1 MTTQKVINAVGNS
14 STVIIITGSQPSLFA
29 ALHCKPHRTKT
40 PNKDRNSYFASV
52 VSKKLNNNNHNF
64 DVFLANIQEEDV
76 DMFSGSIRFQQLT
89 RSRYPEFPT
98 NVSYKMDIYLTMK
111 SGNAILQLDV
121 AKVWAELREAIN
133 ATDADNSPK
142 EEDSLFS
149 ATDDAELE
157 MYGKQF
163 QIEPLKEFRSKFT
176 SEKFVEIMLIIKDKC
191 TSLCK
196 VLHHGALCESHIS
209 KDGSVLLPTEAY
221 TLAKSL
227 IDIIEKNKTKEIC
240 ENFQQSV
247 QDFIS
252 IGEQREREVTE
263 FVHYS
268 NQLIATCLSFH
279 SSHLFCIL
287 FALRTMS
294 CYITYEKLPLEG
306 SRPPPLQINET
317 NIWYNVALNLTM
329 GTLFPLTSVA
339 NNVSELLLRI
349 VFGNKEGNSTDWSD
363 ENAAPSPLFENGI
376 VNLLFYDLLI
386 PVAYGLGWFVAVL
399 LLTLIYCACASRK
412 KADALKKSP
421 IIALNAI
428 LLLLV
433 MAMSA
438 AMITLAF
445 FAVTGS
451 PAMYRGLSN
460 LQENVFPLG
469 DLLFNYSL
477 KTNKQ
482 LYQLAAKET
491 NHALQMFQWC
501 HRRKR
506 SVTLPEETEFY
517 DNCKVAMKYI
527 EAHIEE
533 FKTECMPF
541 SSSNCDEY
549 FSSNDA
555 NSGDIM
561 KTTKHDE
568 NIEAS
573 SSAADQNMRYKRS
586 NQYYTTNDYKNLLM
600 SFAGALDKIG
610 HQVVKFG
617 DSLRDRIQYFL
628 KILSPYL
635 IFARYISILVL
646 YWLLGISLLY
656 CLGAILMTKRIFQKG
671 VASTAKFKIFRSGA
685 SCATATSFLIA
696 CYLCFWIAVGGFVYI
711 SCENAKNVAERSGLN
726 VITHDDI
733 ERIDLIR
740 LANEAIYIFNRF
752 QKRAKD
758 EPLNGEDFHLFKSRF
773 RRYAGNSK
781 SVSRTEYA
789 LQQNVF
795 RSCKAG
801 KTLYSALGIEGST
814 GVRYVRS
821 RRQSNGSAHGNSVEK
836 NHTLDALEKLILQSS
851 VENESCTSLKSR
863 IIGFVKLLHNFMLK
877 AKSGKVLVK
886 RQMQRKL
893 NMLYNHVNRFS
904 EKLQN
909 EVLECDS
916 LLYQL
921 QTFHKAICV
930 DIAIPFNM
938 YWVVVV
944 MWTILAYFAAYL
956 ALIIEYSYGENYGKP
971 LDDIES
977 SKVSNKGESTAEGKS
992 EAEKSAVSK
1001 VTSQSEIKD
1010 AAQSSV
1016 SKAIDQSR
1024 KDMSR
1029 YDRGERTF
1037 GDFSAISRRT
1047 AHVRKRLS
1055 SYATEAAGRM
1065 RDRYDRVRRRR
1076 HRSDRYDES
1085 VGEPRRRR
1093 WRDRIDFRRR
1103 RRMDVSEM
1111 TRTYDDG
1118 PSRGSR
1124 DRCDESEMTRARESE
1139 DSRRP
1144 LT

>member
-1 MTTQKVINAVGNS
+1 MITQKVINAVGNS
-14 STVIIITGSQPSLFA
+14 STVIIITGGQPSLFA

-40 PNKDRNSYFASV
+40 PNKDRNSSFASV
-52 VSKKLNNNNHNF
+52 VSKKLNNNNNNHNF

-89 RSRYPEFPT
+89 RCRYPEFPT

-133 ATDADNSPK
+133 ATDADNSPE

-149 ATDDAELE
+149 ATDDAEME
-157 MYGKQF
+157 MYRKQF
-163 QIEPLKEFRSKFT
+163 QIEPLKEFQSKFT

-196 VLHHGALCESHIS
+196 VLHH
-209 KDGSVLLPTEAY
+209 VY

-227 IDIIEKNKTKEIC
+227 IDILEKDKTKEIC

-268 NQLIATCLSFH
+268 NQLIATRVSFH
-279 SSHLFCIL
+279 SSHLFRIL
-287 FALRTMS
+287 FALRTMTS
-294 CYITYEKLPLEG
+294 CHVNYRPLPLEG

-317 NIWYNVALNLTM
+317 NIWYNIALNLTM

-363 ENAAPSPLFENGI
+363 ENAPPSPLFENGI

-445 FAVTGS
+445 FAITGS

-469 DLLFNYSL
+469 DLMLNYSL

-482 LYQLAAKET
+482 LYQLAAQET
-491 NHALQMFQWC
+491 DQALQIFDWC
-501 HRRKR
+501 YRRKR

-527 EAHIEE
+527 EAHIEG

-549 FSSNDA
+549 FSRKIAS
-555 NSGDIM
+555 SGNIM

-586 NQYYTTNDYKNLLM
+586 FSKINFKNLLTA
-600 SFAGALDKIG
+600 FAAAIDKIG
-610 HQVVKFG
+610 HQTVKFG

-671 VASTAKFKIFRSGA
+671 VASTAKFKIFRSGS
-685 SCATATSFLIA
+685 SCAAATSFLIA
-696 CYLCFWIAVGGFVYI
+696 CYLCFWIAVGGYVYI
-711 SCENAKNVAERSGLN
+711 SCENAKNVEDRSGLN

-733 ERIDLIR
+733 EQIDLFR
-740 LANEAIYIFNRF
+740 LANEAIHLL
-752 QKRAKD
+752 KRAKD

-789 LQQNVF
+789 IQQNVF

-801 KTLYSALGIEGST
+801 KTLYSALGIQEST
-814 GVRYVRS
+814 VIRALKNMLGIRYVRS
-821 RRQSNGSAHGNSVEK
+821 RRQSNGSSHGNSVEK
-836 NHTLDALEKLILQSS
+836 NHTLDVYFLVKALEKLILQSS

-877 AKSGKVLVK
+877 VESRKVLVK
-886 RQMQRKL
+886 RQTRSSM
-893 NMLYNHVNRFS
+893 NMLYNHVSRFTQ
-904 EKLQN
+904 KLQN

-930 DIAIPFNM
+930 DIALPFNM
-938 YWVVVV
+938 YWIVVV

-971 LDDIES
+971 IDDIES

-992 EAEKSAVSK
+992 EAEKSAVDK
-1001 VTSQSEIKD
+1001 ATSQSEIKD

-1016 SKAIDQSR
+1016 SKAVDQSK

-1029 YDRGERTF
+1029 YDKGERSF
-1037 GDFSAISRRT
+1037 GDFSAISRHT
-1047 AHVRKRLS
+1047 AHARKRLS
-1055 SYATEAAGRM
+1055 SYASEAAGRM

-1076 HRSDRYDES
+1076 HRSDKYDES
-1085 VGEPRRRR
+1085 VGEPPRRR

-1144 LT
+1144 

>member
-1 MTTQKVINAVGNS
+1 
-14 STVIIITGSQPSLFA
+14 
-29 ALHCKPHRTKT
+29 
-40 PNKDRNSYFASV
+40 
-52 VSKKLNNNNHNF
+52 
-64 DVFLANIQEEDV
+64 
-76 DMFSGSIRFQQLT
+76 MFSGSIRFQQLT
-89 RSRYPEFPT
+89 RCRYPEFPT

-133 ATDADNSPK
+133 ATDADNFPE

-149 ATDDAELE
+149 ATDDAEME
-157 MYGKQF
+157 MYRKQF
-163 QIEPLKEFRSKFT
+163 QIEPLKEFQSKFT

-196 VLHHGALCESHIS
+196 VLHQGALCESRIS
-209 KDGSVLLPTEAY
+209 KDGSVLLPTEVY

-227 IDIIEKNKTKEIC
+227 IDILEKDKTKEIC

-268 NQLIATCLSFH
+268 NQLIATCVSFH
-279 SSHLFCIL
+279 SSHLFRIL

-294 CYITYEKLPLEG
+294 NCYINYRPLLLEG

-317 NIWYNVALNLTM
+317 NIWYNIALNLTM

-349 VFGNKEGNSTDWSD
+349 VFGDKEGNSTDWSD

-469 DLLFNYSL
+469 DLMFNYSL

-482 LYQLAAKET
+482 LYQLAAQET
-491 NHALQMFQWC
+491 DHVLQMYDWC
-501 HRRKR
+501 YRRKR

-517 DNCKVAMKYI
+517 GNCKVAMKYI
-527 EAHIEE
+527 EAHIEG

-549 FSSNDA
+549 FSRKIAS
-555 NSGDIM
+555 SGNIM

-573 SSAADQNMRYKRS
+573 SSTADQNMRYKRS
-586 NQYYTTNDYKNLLM
+586 FSKNNYKNLL
-600 SFAGALDKIG
+600 SAFAAAIDKIG
-610 HQVVKFG
+610 HQTIKFG

-696 CYLCFWIAVGGFVYI
+696 CYLCFWIAVGGYVYI
-711 SCENAKNVAERSGLN
+711 SCENAKNVEERSGLN

-733 ERIDLIR
+733 EQMDLFR
-740 LANEAIYIFNRF
+740 LANEAIHLV
-752 QKRAKD
+752 KRAKD

-781 SVSRTEYA
+781 SVSQYA
-789 LQQNVF
+789 IQQNVF

-801 KTLYSALGIEGST
+801 KTLYSALGIQESSVIRALKNMLGI
-814 GVRYVRS
+814 RYVRS
-821 RRQSNGSAHGNSVEK
+821 RRQSNGSSHGNSVEK
-836 NHTLDALEKLILQSS
+836 NHTLDVYFLVKALEKLILQSS
-851 VENESCTSLKSR
+851 VENELCTSLKSR
-863 IIGFVKLLHNFMLK
+863 IIGFVKLLHNFKLK
-877 AKSGKVLVK
+877 VESGKVLVK
-886 RQMQRKL
+886 RQMQRRM
-893 NMLYNHVNRFS
+893 NMLYNHVYRFN

-971 LDDIES
+971 TDDLES

-1001 VTSQSEIKD
+1001 ATSQSEIKD
-1010 AAQSSV
+1010 AAKSSV
-1016 SKAIDQSR
+1016 SKAVDQSR

-1029 YDRGERTF
+1029 CDKGERSF
-1037 GDFSAISRRT
+1037 GDFSAISRHT
-1047 AHVRKRLS
+1047 AHARKRLS
-1055 SYATEAAGRM
+1055 SYASEAAGRM

-1085 VGEPRRRR
+1085 VGEPPRRR

-1139 DSRRP
+1139 DSRSF
-1144 LT
+1144 

>member
-1 MTTQKVINAVGNS
+1 MITQKVINAVGNS
-14 STVIIITGSQPSLFA
+14 STVIIITGGQPSLFA

-52 VSKKLNNNNHNF
+52 VSKKLNNNNNNHHNF

-89 RSRYPEFPT
+89 RCRYPEFPT

-133 ATDADNSPK
+133 ATDADNFPE

-149 ATDDAELE
+149 ATDDAEME
-157 MYGKQF
+157 MYRKQF
-163 QIEPLKEFRSKFT
+163 QIEPLKEFQSKFT
-176 SEKFVEIMLIIKDKC
+176 SEKFVKIMLIIKDKC

-196 VLHHGALCESHIS
+196 VLHQ
-209 KDGSVLLPTEAY
+209 VY

-227 IDIIEKNKTKEIC
+227 IDILEKDKTKEIC

-268 NQLIATCLSFH
+268 NQLIATCVSFH
-279 SSHLFCIL
+279 SSHLFRIL

-294 CYITYEKLPLEG
+294 NCYINYRRLILEG

-317 NIWYNVALNLTM
+317 NIWYNIALNLTM

-349 VFGNKEGNSTDWSD
+349 VFGDKEGNSTDWSD

-469 DLLFNYSL
+469 DLMFNYSL

-482 LYQLAAKET
+482 LYQLAAQET
-491 NHALQMFQWC
+491 DHVLQMYDWC
-501 HRRKR
+501 YRRKR

-517 DNCKVAMKYI
+517 GNCKVAMKYI

-541 SSSNCDEY
+541 SSSDCDEY
-549 FSSNDA
+549 FSRKIAS
-555 NSGDIM
+555 SGNIM

-573 SSAADQNMRYKRS
+573 SSTADQNMRYKRS
-586 NQYYTTNDYKNLLM
+586 FSKANYKNLL
-600 SFAGALDKIG
+600 SAFAAAIDKIG
-610 HQVVKFG
+610 QQTIKFG

-696 CYLCFWIAVGGFVYI
+696 CYLCFWIAVGGYVYI
-711 SCENAKNVAERSGLN
+711 SCENAKNVEERSGLN

-733 ERIDLIR
+733 ERIDLFR
-740 LANEAIYIFNRF
+740 LANEAIHLV
-752 QKRAKD
+752 KRAKD

-773 RRYAGNSK
+773 RRYAGNAK
-781 SVSRTEYA
+781 SVSQYA
-789 LQQNVF
+789 IQQNVF

-801 KTLYSALGIEGST
+801 KTLYSALGIQESSVIRALKNMLGI
-814 GVRYVRS
+814 RYVRS
-821 RRQSNGSAHGNSVEK
+821 RRQSNGSSHGNSVEK
-836 NHTLDALEKLILQSS
+836 NHTLDVYFLVKALEKLILQSS

-863 IIGFVKLLHNFMLK
+863 IIGFVKLLHNFKLK
-877 AKSGKVLVK
+877 VESGKVLVK
-886 RQMQRKL
+886 RQMQRRM
-893 NMLYNHVNRFS
+893 NMLYSHVYRFN

-921 QTFHKAICV
+921 KTFHKAICV

-971 LDDIES
+971 TDDLES

-1001 VTSQSEIKD
+1001 ATSQSEIKD
-1010 AAQSSV
+1010 AAKSSV
-1016 SKAIDQSR
+1016 SKAVDQSR

-1029 YDRGERTF
+1029 CDKGERSF
-1037 GDFSAISRRT
+1037 GDFSAISRHA
-1047 AHVRKRLS
+1047 AHARKRLS
-1055 SYATEAAGRM
+1055 SYASDAAGRM
-1065 RDRYDRVRRRR
+1065 
-1076 HRSDRYDES
+1076 
-1085 VGEPRRRR
+1085 
-1093 WRDRIDFRRR
+1093 RRR

-1144 LT
+1144 

>member
-1 MTTQKVINAVGNS
+1 MITQKVINAVGNS
-14 STVIIITGSQPSLFA
+14 STVIIITGGQPSLFA

-52 VSKKLNNNNHNF
+52 VSKKLNNNNNNNHNF

-89 RSRYPEFPT
+89 RCRYPEFPT

-133 ATDADNSPK
+133 ATDAHNSPE

-149 ATDDAELE
+149 ATDDAEME
-157 MYGKQF
+157 MYRKQF
-163 QIEPLKEFRSKFT
+163 QIEPLKEFQSKFT

-196 VLHHGALCESHIS
+196 VLHQGALCESHIS
-209 KDGSVLLPTEAY
+209 KDGSVLLPTEVY

-227 IDIIEKNKTKEIC
+227 IDILEKDKTKEIC

-268 NQLIATCLSFH
+268 NQLIATCVSFH
-279 SSHLFCIL
+279 SSHLFRIL

-294 CYITYEKLPLEG
+294 NCYINYRPLLLEG

-317 NIWYNVALNLTM
+317 NIWYNIALNLTM

-349 VFGNKEGNSTDWSD
+349 VFGDKEGNSTDWSD

-469 DLLFNYSL
+469 DLMFNYSL

-482 LYQLAAKET
+482 LYQLAAQET
-491 NHALQMFQWC
+491 DHVLQMYDWC
-501 HRRKR
+501 YRRKR

-517 DNCKVAMKYI
+517 GNCKVAMKYI
-527 EAHIEE
+527 EAHIEG

-549 FSSNDA
+549 FSRKIAS
-555 NSGDIM
+555 SGNIM

-573 SSAADQNMRYKRS
+573 SSTADQNMRYKRS
-586 NQYYTTNDYKNLLM
+586 FSKANYKNLL
-600 SFAGALDKIG
+600 SAFAAAIDKIG
-610 HQVVKFG
+610 HQTIKFG

-696 CYLCFWIAVGGFVYI
+696 CYLCFWIAVGGYVYI
-711 SCENAKNVAERSGLN
+711 SCENAKNVEERSGLN

-733 ERIDLIR
+733 EQIDLFR
-740 LANEAIYIFNRF
+740 LANEAIHLV
-752 QKRAKD
+752 KRAKD
-758 EPLNGEDFHLFKSRF
+758 EPLNESIPSLCGEFEICFTQSMQ
-773 RRYAGNSK
+773 YSK
-781 SVSRTEYA
+781 MSLEV
-789 LQQNVF
+789 
-795 RSCKAG
+795 
-801 KTLYSALGIEGST
+801 GI
-814 GVRYVRS
+814 RYVRS
-821 RRQSNGSAHGNSVEK
+821 RRQSNGSSHGNSVEK

-851 VENESCTSLKSR
+851 VENELCTSLKSR
-863 IIGFVKLLHNFMLK
+863 IIGFVKLLHNFKLK
-877 AKSGKVLVK
+877 VESGKVLVK
-886 RQMQRKL
+886 RQMQRRM
-893 NMLYNHVNRFS
+893 NMLYNH
-904 EKLQN
+904 LQN

-956 ALIIEYSYGENYGKP
+956 ALIIEYSYGENYG
-971 LDDIES
+971 
-977 SKVSNKGESTAEGKS
+977 NKGESTAEGKS

-1001 VTSQSEIKD
+1001 ATSQSEIKD
-1010 AAQSSV
+1010 AAKSSV
-1016 SKAIDQSR
+1016 SKAVDQSR

-1029 YDRGERTF
+1029 CDKGERSF
-1037 GDFSAISRRT
+1037 GDFSAISRHT
-1047 AHVRKRLS
+1047 AHARKRLS
-1055 SYATEAAGRM
+1055 SYASEAAGRM

-1085 VGEPRRRR
+1085 VGEPPRRR

-1124 DRCDESEMTRARESE
+1124 DRCDESEMTRAHMTEDMKEMTVKFQGHQNAGEEEDTGPGGEVAHTVKGMMNRTGREGE
-1139 DSRRP
+1139 GD
-1144 LT
+1144 TE

>member
-1 MTTQKVINAVGNS
+1 MITQKVINAVGNS
-14 STVIIITGSQPSLFA
+14 STVIIITGGQPSLFA

-40 PNKDRNSYFASV
+40 PNKDRNSSFASV
-52 VSKKLNNNNHNF
+52 VSKKLNNNNNNHNF

-89 RSRYPEFPT
+89 RCRYPEFPT

-133 ATDADNSPK
+133 ATDADNSPE

-149 ATDDAELE
+149 ATDDAEME
-157 MYGKQF
+157 MYRKQF
-163 QIEPLKEFRSKFT
+163 QIEPLKEFQSKFT

-209 KDGSVLLPTEAY
+209 KDGSVLLPTEVY

-227 IDIIEKNKTKEIC
+227 IDILEKDKTKEIC

-268 NQLIATCLSFH
+268 NQLIATRVSFH
-279 SSHLFCIL
+279 SSHLFRIL
-287 FALRTMS
+287 FALRTMTS
-294 CYITYEKLPLEG
+294 CHVNYRPLPLEG

-317 NIWYNVALNLTM
+317 NIWYNIALNLTM

-363 ENAAPSPLFENGI
+363 ENAPPSPLFENGI

-445 FAVTGS
+445 FAITGS

-469 DLLFNYSL
+469 DLMLNYSL
-477 KTNKQ
+477 KTNKIGVIDGRGVSH
-482 LYQLAAKET
+482 YQ
-491 NHALQMFQWC
+491 
-501 HRRKR
+501 KR
-506 SVTLPEETEFY
+506 L
-517 DNCKVAMKYI
+517 N
-527 EAHIEE
+527 AHIEG

-549 FSSNDA
+549 FSRKIAS
-555 NSGDIM
+555 SGNIM

-586 NQYYTTNDYKNLLM
+586 FSKINFKNLLTA
-600 SFAGALDKIG
+600 FAAAIDKIG
-610 HQVVKFG
+610 HQTVKFG

-671 VASTAKFKIFRSGA
+671 VASTAKFKIFRSGS
-685 SCATATSFLIA
+685 SCAAATSFLIA
-696 CYLCFWIAVGGFVYI
+696 CYLCFWIAVGGYVYI
-711 SCENAKNVAERSGLN
+711 SCENAKNVEDRSGLN

-733 ERIDLIR
+733 EQIDLFR
-740 LANEAIYIFNRF
+740 LANEAIHLL
-752 QKRAKD
+752 KRAKD

-789 LQQNVF
+789 IQQNVF

-801 KTLYSALGIEGST
+801 KTLYSALGIQEST
-814 GVRYVRS
+814 VIRALKNMLGIRYVRS
-821 RRQSNGSAHGNSVEK
+821 RRQSNGSSHGNSVEK
-836 NHTLDALEKLILQSS
+836 NHTLDVYFLVKALEKLILQSS

-877 AKSGKVLVK
+877 VESRKVLVK
-886 RQMQRKL
+886 RQTRSSM
-893 NMLYNHVNRFS
+893 NMLYNHVSRFTQ
-904 EKLQN
+904 KLQN

-930 DIAIPFNM
+930 DIALPFNM
-938 YWVVVV
+938 YWIVVV

-971 LDDIES
+971 IDDIES

-992 EAEKSAVSK
+992 EAEKSAVDK
-1001 VTSQSEIKD
+1001 ATSQSEIKD

-1016 SKAIDQSR
+1016 SKAVDQSK

-1029 YDRGERTF
+1029 YDKGERSF
-1037 GDFSAISRRT
+1037 GDFSAISRHT
-1047 AHVRKRLS
+1047 AHARKRLS
-1055 SYATEAAGRM
+1055 SYASEAAGRM

-1076 HRSDRYDES
+1076 HRSDKYDES
-1085 VGEPRRRR
+1085 VGEPPRRR

-1144 LT
+1144 

>member
-1 MTTQKVINAVGNS
+1 MITQKVINAVGNS
-14 STVIIITGSQPSLFA
+14 STVIIITGGQPSLFA

-52 VSKKLNNNNHNF
+52 VSKKLNNNNNHHHNF

-89 RSRYPEFPT
+89 RCRYPEFPT

-121 AKVWAELREAIN
+121 AK
-133 ATDADNSPK
+133 
-142 EEDSLFS
+142 DSLFS
-149 ATDDAELE
+149 ATDDAEME
-157 MYGKQF
+157 MYRKQF
-163 QIEPLKEFRSKFT
+163 QIEPLKEFQSKFT

-196 VLHHGALCESHIS
+196 VLHQGALCESHIS
-209 KDGSVLLPTEAY
+209 KDGSVLLPTEVY

-227 IDIIEKNKTKEIC
+227 IDILEKDKTKEIC

-268 NQLIATCLSFH
+268 NQLIATCVSFH
-279 SSHLFCIL
+279 SSHLFRIL

-294 CYITYEKLPLEG
+294 NCYINYRPLLLEG

-317 NIWYNVALNLTM
+317 NIWYNIALNLTM

-349 VFGNKEGNSTDWSD
+349 VFGDKEGNSTDWSD

-469 DLLFNYSL
+469 DLMLNYSL

-482 LYQLAAKET
+482 LYQLAAQET
-491 NHALQMFQWC
+491 DHVLQMYDWC
-501 HRRKR
+501 YRRKR

-517 DNCKVAMKYI
+517 GNCKVAMKYI
-527 EAHIEE
+527 EAHIEG

-549 FSSNDA
+549 FSRKIAS
-555 NSGDIM
+555 SGNIM

-573 SSAADQNMRYKRS
+573 SSTADQNMRYKRS
-586 NQYYTTNDYKNLLM
+586 FSKTNYKNLL
-600 SFAGALDKIG
+600 SAFAAAIDKIG
-610 HQVVKFG
+610 HQTIKFG

-696 CYLCFWIAVGGFVYI
+696 CYLCFWIAVGGYVYI
-711 SCENAKNVAERSGLN
+711 SCENAKNVEERSGLN

-733 ERIDLIR
+733 EQIDLFR
-740 LANEAIYIFNRF
+740 LANEAIHLV
-752 QKRAKD
+752 KRAKD

-781 SVSRTEYA
+781 SVSQYA
-789 LQQNVF
+789 IQQNVF

-801 KTLYSALGIEGST
+801 KTLYSALGIQESSGI
-814 GVRYVRS
+814 RYVRS
-821 RRQSNGSAHGNSVEK
+821 RRQSNGSSHGNSVEK

-851 VENESCTSLKSR
+851 VENELCTSLKSR
-863 IIGFVKLLHNFMLK
+863 IIGFVKLLHNFKLK
-877 AKSGKVLVK
+877 VESGKVLVK
-886 RQMQRKL
+886 RQMQRRM
-893 NMLYNHVNRFS
+893 NMLYNH
-904 EKLQN
+904 LQN

-956 ALIIEYSYGENYGKP
+956 ALIIEYSYGENYG
-971 LDDIES
+971 
-977 SKVSNKGESTAEGKS
+977 NKGESTAEGKS

-1001 VTSQSEIKD
+1001 ATSQSEIKD
-1010 AAQSSV
+1010 AAKSSV
-1016 SKAIDQSR
+1016 SKAVDQSR

-1029 YDRGERTF
+1029 CDKGERSF
-1037 GDFSAISRRT
+1037 GDFSAISRHT
-1047 AHVRKRLS
+1047 AHARKRLS
-1055 SYATEAAGRM
+1055 SYASEAAGRM

-1085 VGEPRRRR
+1085 VGEPPRRR

-1144 LT
+1144 RRRRRY

>member
-1 MTTQKVINAVGNS
+1 
-14 STVIIITGSQPSLFA
+14 
-29 ALHCKPHRTKT
+29 
-40 PNKDRNSYFASV
+40 
-52 VSKKLNNNNHNF
+52 
-64 DVFLANIQEEDV
+64 
-76 DMFSGSIRFQQLT
+76 
-89 RSRYPEFPT
+89 
-98 NVSYKMDIYLTMK
+98 
-111 SGNAILQLDV
+111 
-121 AKVWAELREAIN
+121 
-133 ATDADNSPK
+133 
-142 EEDSLFS
+142 
-149 ATDDAELE
+149 
-157 MYGKQF
+157 
-163 QIEPLKEFRSKFT
+163 
-176 SEKFVEIMLIIKDKC
+176 
-191 TSLCK
+191 
-196 VLHHGALCESHIS
+196 
-209 KDGSVLLPTEAY
+209 
-221 TLAKSL
+221 
-227 IDIIEKNKTKEIC
+227 
-240 ENFQQSV
+240 
-247 QDFIS
+247 
-252 IGEQREREVTE
+252 
-263 FVHYS
+263 
-268 NQLIATCLSFH
+268 
-279 SSHLFCIL
+279 
-287 FALRTMS
+287 MS

-445 FAVTGS
+445 FAVTG
-451 PAMYRGLSN
+451 
-460 LQENVFPLG
+460 

-533 FKTECMPF
+533 FKTECMPVCNTECRMILNRWRLYFKLF

-555 NSGDIM
+555 NSVQQLI
-561 KTTKHDE
+561 KTCDTR
-568 NIEAS
+568 
-573 SSAADQNMRYKRS
+573 DQTR
-586 NQYYTTNDYKNLLM
+586 
-600 SFAGALDKIG
+600 ALDKIG

-740 LANEAIYIFNRF
+740 LANEAIYI
-752 QKRAKD
+752 KRAKD

-781 SVSRTEYA
+781 SVSRVLE
-789 LQQNVF
+789 
-795 RSCKAG
+795 SCKAG

-814 GVRYVRS
+814 VYRALNNVLGVRYVRS

-1139 DSRRP
+1139 DSRRHDRRHERDDSEISRAP
-1144 LT
+1144 ERRRRRRYWPRRRSHSYSERDDDSYRPRRRRRY

>member
-1 MTTQKVINAVGNS
+1 
-14 STVIIITGSQPSLFA
+14 
-29 ALHCKPHRTKT
+29 
-40 PNKDRNSYFASV
+40 
-52 VSKKLNNNNHNF
+52 
-64 DVFLANIQEEDV
+64 
-76 DMFSGSIRFQQLT
+76 
-89 RSRYPEFPT
+89 
-98 NVSYKMDIYLTMK
+98 MK

-133 ATDADNSPK
+133 ATDADNSP
-142 EEDSLFS
+142 EEEVNCQSNEDSLFS
-149 ATDDAELE
+149 ATDDAEME
-157 MYGKQF
+157 MYRKQF
-163 QIEPLKEFRSKFT
+163 QIEPLKEFQSKFT
-176 SEKFVEIMLIIKDKC
+176 SEREFVEIMLIIKDKC

-196 VLHHGALCESHIS
+196 VLHHGALE
-209 KDGSVLLPTEAY
+209 VY

-227 IDIIEKNKTKEIC
+227 IDILEKDKTKEIC

-279 SSHLFCIL
+279 SSHLFRIL
-287 FALRTMS
+287 FALRTMACFVS
-294 CYITYEKLPLEG
+294 YESLPLEG

-469 DLLFNYSL
+469 DLMLNYSL

-482 LYQLAAKET
+482 LYQLAATET
-491 NHALQMFQWC
+491 NKILEIFRWC
-501 HRRKR
+501 YRRKR
-506 SVTLPEETEFY
+506 SVTLPEETEFH

-549 FSSNDA
+549 FSSKDA

-568 NIEAS
+568 NIEAR

-586 NQYYTTNDYKNLLM
+586 FSPHNYRNLIV
-600 SFAGALDKIG
+600 SFAGALDRIG
-610 HQVVKFG
+610 HQTAKFG

-646 YWLLGISLLY
+646 YWLLGISVLY

-696 CYLCFWIAVGGFVYI
+696 CYLCFWIAVGGYVYI

-733 ERIDLIR
+733 EQVGVIR
-740 LANEAIYIFNRF
+740 LANEAIHLL
-752 QKRAKD
+752 KRAKD

-781 SVSRTEYA
+781 SVSRILE
-789 LQQNVF
+789 
-795 RSCKAG
+795 SCKAG
-801 KTLYSALGIEGST
+801 QTLYSALGIEGST
-814 GVRYVRS
+814 VYRAFDKMLGVKKARS

-836 NHTLDALEKLILQSS
+836 NHNLDVYFLVKALEKLISQSS

-877 AKSGKVLVK
+877 RKSGKVLVK
-886 RQMQRKL
+886 RYTQRQL
-893 NMLYNHVNRFS
+893 NMLYNHVDRFS
-904 EKLQN
+904 KKLKS

-971 LDDIES
+971 IDDIES
-977 SKVSNKGESTAEGKS
+977 SKVSK
-992 EAEKSAVSK
+992 
-1001 VTSQSEIKD
+1001 EIKD

-1016 SKAIDQSR
+1016 SKAMDQSR

-1037 GDFSAISRRT
+1037 GDFSAISRHT

-1055 SYATEAAGRM
+1055 SYASKAAGRM
-1065 RDRYDRVRRRR
+1065 R
-1076 HRSDRYDES
+1076 
-1085 VGEPRRRR
+1085 
-1093 WRDRIDFRRR
+1093 
-1103 RRMDVSEM
+1103 
-1111 TRTYDDG
+1111 
-1118 PSRGSR
+1118 
-1124 DRCDESEMTRARESE
+1124 
-1139 DSRRP
+1139 
-1144 LT
+1144 

>member
-1 MTTQKVINAVGNS
+1 
-14 STVIIITGSQPSLFA
+14 
-29 ALHCKPHRTKT
+29 
-40 PNKDRNSYFASV
+40 
-52 VSKKLNNNNHNF
+52 
-64 DVFLANIQEEDV
+64 
-76 DMFSGSIRFQQLT
+76 
-89 RSRYPEFPT
+89 
-98 NVSYKMDIYLTMK
+98 MK

-133 ATDADNSPK
+133 ATDADNFPEEEVNCQSN
-142 EEDSLFS
+142 EDSLFS
-149 ATDDAELE
+149 ATDDAEME
-157 MYGKQF
+157 MYRKQF
-163 QIEPLKEFRSKFT
+163 QIEPLKEFQSKFT
-176 SEKFVEIMLIIKDKC
+176 SESEFVEIMLIIKDKC

-196 VLHHGALCESHIS
+196 VLHQGALCESHIS
-209 KDGSVLLPTEAY
+209 KDGSVLLPTEVY

-227 IDIIEKNKTKEIC
+227 IDILEKDKTKEIC

-268 NQLIATCLSFH
+268 NQ
-279 SSHLFCIL
+279 
-287 FALRTMS
+287 TMS
-294 CYITYEKLPLEG
+294 CYINYEKLILEG

-317 NIWYNVALNLTM
+317 NIWYNIALNLTM

-349 VFGNKEGNSTDWSD
+349 VFGDKEGNSTDWSD

-469 DLLFNYSL
+469 DLMFNYSL

-482 LYQLAAKET
+482 LYQLAAQET
-491 NHALQMFQWC
+491 DHVLQM
-501 HRRKR
+501 
-506 SVTLPEETEFY
+506 Y
-517 DNCKVAMKYI
+517 
-527 EAHIEE
+527 
-533 FKTECMPF
+533 
-541 SSSNCDEY
+541 
-549 FSSNDA
+549 
-555 NSGDIM
+555 
-561 KTTKHDE
+561 
-568 NIEAS
+568 
-573 SSAADQNMRYKRS
+573 
-586 NQYYTTNDYKNLLM
+586 
-600 SFAGALDKIG
+600 
-610 HQVVKFG
+610 
-617 DSLRDRIQYFL
+617 
-628 KILSPYL
+628 
-635 IFARYISILVL
+635 
-646 YWLLGISLLY
+646 
-656 CLGAILMTKRIFQKG
+656 
-671 VASTAKFKIFRSGA
+671 
-685 SCATATSFLIA
+685 
-696 CYLCFWIAVGGFVYI
+696 VGGYVYI
-711 SCENAKNVAERSGLN
+711 SCENAKNVEERSGLN

-733 ERIDLIR
+733 ERIDLFR
-740 LANEAIYIFNRF
+740 LANEAIHIV
-752 QKRAKD
+752 KRAKD

-773 RRYAGNSK
+773 RRYAGNAK
-781 SVSRTEYA
+781 SVSRILE
-789 LQQNVF
+789 
-795 RSCKAG
+795 SCKAG
-801 KTLYSALGIEGST
+801 KTLYSALGIQESSVYRALKNMLGI
-814 GVRYVRS
+814 RYVRS
-821 RRQSNGSAHGNSVEK
+821 RRQSNGSSHGNSVEK

-863 IIGFVKLLHNFMLK
+863 IIGFVKLLHNFKLK

-893 NMLYNHVNRFS
+893 NMLYSHVYRFN

-921 QTFHKAICV
+921 KTFHKAICV

-971 LDDIES
+971 IDDLES
-977 SKVSNKGESTAEGKS
+977 SKVSK
-992 EAEKSAVSK
+992 
-1001 VTSQSEIKD
+1001 
-1010 AAQSSV
+1010 
-1016 SKAIDQSR
+1016 

-1029 YDRGERTF
+1029 CDKGERSF
-1037 GDFSAISRRT
+1037 GDFSAISRRA
-1047 AHVRKRLS
+1047 AHARKRLS
-1055 SYATEAAGRM
+1055 SYASDAAGRM

-1085 VGEPRRRR
+1085 VDMTE
-1093 WRDRIDFRRR
+1093 D
-1103 RRMDVSEM
+1103 MKEM
-1111 TRTYDDG
+1111 TVKFQGHQNAGEEEDTGPGGEVAHTVKGMMIRTG
-1118 PSRGSR
+1118 
-1124 DRCDESEMTRARESE
+1124 REGE
-1139 DSRRP
+1139 GD
-1144 LT
+1144 TE

>member
-1 MTTQKVINAVGNS
+1 MITQKVINAVGNS
-14 STVIIITGSQPSLFA
+14 STVIIITGGQPSLFA

-52 VSKKLNNNNHNF
+52 VSKKLNNNNNHHHNF
-64 DVFLANIQEEDV
+64 DVFLTNIQEEDV
-76 DMFSGSIRFQQLT
+76 DVFSGSIRFQQLT
-89 RSRYPEFPT
+89 RCRYPEFPT

-133 ATDADNSPK
+133 ATDADNFPE

-149 ATDDAELE
+149 ATDDAEME
-157 MYGKQF
+157 MYRKQF
-163 QIEPLKEFRSKFT
+163 QIEPLKEFQSKFT
-176 SEKFVEIMLIIKDKC
+176 SEKFVKIMLIIKDKC

-196 VLHHGALCESHIS
+196 VLHQ
-209 KDGSVLLPTEAY
+209 VY
-221 TLAKSL
+221 TLAISL
-227 IDIIEKNKTKEIC
+227 IDILEKDKTKEIC
-240 ENFQQSV
+240 ENFQQFV

-263 FVHYS
+263 FVYYS
-268 NQLIATCLSFH
+268 NQLIATCVSFH
-279 SSHLFCIL
+279 SSHLFRIL

-294 CYITYEKLPLEG
+294 NCYINYRRLILEG

-317 NIWYNVALNLTM
+317 NIWYNIALNLTM

-349 VFGNKEGNSTDWSD
+349 VFGDKEGNSTDWSD

-469 DLLFNYSL
+469 DLMLNYSL

-482 LYQLAAKET
+482 LYQLAAQET
-491 NHALQMFQWC
+491 DHVLQMYDWC
-501 HRRKR
+501 YRRKR

-517 DNCKVAMKYI
+517 GNCKVAMKYI

-549 FSSNDA
+549 FSRKIAS
-555 NSGDIM
+555 SGNIM

-573 SSAADQNMRYKRS
+573 SSTADQNMRYKRS
-586 NQYYTTNDYKNLLM
+586 FSKANYKNLL
-600 SFAGALDKIG
+600 SAFAAAIDKIG
-610 HQVVKFG
+610 QQTIKFG

-696 CYLCFWIAVGGFVYI
+696 CYLCFWIAVGGYVYI
-711 SCENAKNVAERSGLN
+711 SCENAKNVEERSGLN

-733 ERIDLIR
+733 EQIDLFR
-740 LANEAIYIFNRF
+740 LANEAIHLV
-752 QKRAKD
+752 KRAKD
-758 EPLNGEDFHLFKSRF
+758 EPLNGDDFHLFKSRF

-781 SVSRTEYA
+781 SVSQYA
-789 LQQNVF
+789 IQQNVF

-801 KTLYSALGIEGST
+801 KTLYSALGIQESSVIRALKNMLGI
-814 GVRYVRS
+814 RYVRS
-821 RRQSNGSAHGNSVEK
+821 RRQSNGSSHGNSVEK
-836 NHTLDALEKLILQSS
+836 NHTLDVYFLVKALEKLILQSS

-863 IIGFVKLLHNFMLK
+863 IIGFVKLLHNFKLK
-877 AKSGKVLVK
+877 VESGKVLVK
-886 RQMQRKL
+886 RQMQRRM
-893 NMLYNHVNRFS
+893 NMLYNHVYRFN

-921 QTFHKAICV
+921 KTFHKAICV

-971 LDDIES
+971 TDDLES

-1001 VTSQSEIKD
+1001 ATSQSEIKD
-1010 AAQSSV
+1010 AAKSSV
-1016 SKAIDQSR
+1016 SKAVDQSR
-1024 KDMSR
+1024 KGMSR
-1029 YDRGERTF
+1029 CDKGERSF
-1037 GDFSAISRRT
+1037 GDFSAISRHA
-1047 AHVRKRLS
+1047 AHARKRLS
-1055 SYATEAAGRM
+1055 SYASDAAGRM

-1085 VGEPRRRR
+1085 TLNLNLDMAE
-1093 WRDRIDFRRR
+1093 D
-1103 RRMDVSEM
+1103 MKEM
-1111 TRTYDDG
+1111 TVKFQGHQNAGEEEDTGPGGEVAHTVKGMMNRTG
-1118 PSRGSR
+1118 
-1124 DRCDESEMTRARESE
+1124 REGE
-1139 DSRRP
+1139 GD
-1144 LT
+1144 TE

>member
-1 MTTQKVINAVGNS
+1 MITQKVINAVGNS
-14 STVIIITGSQPSLFA
+14 STVIIITGGQPSLFA

-40 PNKDRNSYFASV
+40 PNKDRNSSFASV
-52 VSKKLNNNNHNF
+52 VSKKLNNNNNNHNF

-89 RSRYPEFPT
+89 RCRYPEFPT

-133 ATDADNSPK
+133 ATDADNSPE

-149 ATDDAELE
+149 ATDDAEME
-157 MYGKQF
+157 MYRKQF
-163 QIEPLKEFRSKFT
+163 QIEPLKEFQSKFT

-209 KDGSVLLPTEAY
+209 KDGSVLLPTEVY

-227 IDIIEKNKTKEIC
+227 IDILEKDKTKEIC

-268 NQLIATCLSFH
+268 NQLIATRVSFH
-279 SSHLFCIL
+279 SSHLFRIL
-287 FALRTMS
+287 FALRTMTS
-294 CYITYEKLPLEG
+294 CHVNYRPLPLEG

-317 NIWYNVALNLTM
+317 NIWYNIALNLTM

-363 ENAAPSPLFENGI
+363 ENAPPSPLFENGI

-445 FAVTGS
+445 FAITGS

-469 DLLFNYSL
+469 DLMLNYSL

-482 LYQLAAKET
+482 LYQLAAQET
-491 NHALQMFQWC
+491 DQALQIFDWC
-501 HRRKR
+501 YRRKR

-527 EAHIEE
+527 EAHIEG

-549 FSSNDA
+549 FSRKIAS
-555 NSGDIM
+555 SGNIM

-586 NQYYTTNDYKNLLM
+586 FSKINFKNLLTA
-600 SFAGALDKIG
+600 FAAAIDKIG
-610 HQVVKFG
+610 HQTVKFG

-671 VASTAKFKIFRSGA
+671 VASTAKFKIFRSGS
-685 SCATATSFLIA
+685 SCAAATSFLIA
-696 CYLCFWIAVGGFVYI
+696 CYLCFWIAVGGYVYI
-711 SCENAKNVAERSGLN
+711 SCENAKNVEDRSGLN

-733 ERIDLIR
+733 EQIDLFR
-740 LANEAIYIFNRF
+740 LANEAIHLL
-752 QKRAKD
+752 KRAKD

-789 LQQNVF
+789 IQQNVF

-801 KTLYSALGIEGST
+801 KTLYSALGIQEST
-814 GVRYVRS
+814 GIRYVRS
-821 RRQSNGSAHGNSVEK
+821 RRQSNGSSHGNSVEK

-877 AKSGKVLVK
+877 VESRKVLVK
-886 RQMQRKL
+886 RQTRSSM
-893 NMLYNHVNRFS
+893 NMLYNH
-904 EKLQN
+904 LQN

-930 DIAIPFNM
+930 DIALPFNM
-938 YWVVVV
+938 YWIVVV

-971 LDDIES
+971 IDDIES

-992 EAEKSAVSK
+992 EAYICLLHSSQFSQEKSAVDK
-1001 VTSQSEIKD
+1001 ATSQSEIKD

-1016 SKAIDQSR
+1016 SKAVDQSK

-1029 YDRGERTF
+1029 YDKGERSF
-1037 GDFSAISRRT
+1037 GDFSAISRHT
-1047 AHVRKRLS
+1047 AHARKRLS
-1055 SYATEAAGRM
+1055 SYASEAAGRM

-1076 HRSDRYDES
+1076 HRSDKYDES
-1085 VGEPRRRR
+1085 VGEPPRRR

-1144 LT
+1144 